1 MRAMIR
7 GSPSFNGRAAAL
19 LLAVVFSAGTAICAP
34 VNYDVTLS
42 GRKIQLDGYLLE
54 WTSAHAG
61 QLDGMKNVRWDAMTT
76 PEGLAGYFAV
86 DSVDSCASW
95 KFRLFP
101 DLRALHRYLDIDV
114 RPGADAARYAVA
126 RADSH
131 VVIAEWL
138 VPAGDIKADS
148 AGRFRIGL
156 SGVGACGDTFPA
168 ITISGVKNAGKVRLI
183 FTPMMKAQILLILM
197 LLTSYFWIR
206 SRVTKPSRRRE

>member
-1 MRAMIR
+1 MRHGGAFMLV
-7 GSPSFNGRAAAL
+7 AAL
-19 LLAVVFSAGTAICAP
+19 LACPAAGAS
-34 VNYDVTLS
+34 VNYDVTRS
-42 GRKIQLDGYLLE
+42 GRKIQLDGYLPE
-54 WTSAHAG
+54 WSSAYAR
-61 QLDGMKNVRWDAMTT
+61 QLDGMQTIRWDAMIT

-86 DSVDSCASW
+86 DSIDTCAAW

-101 DLRALHRYLDIDV
+101 DLRVLHRYLEIDA
-114 RPGADAARYAVA
+114 RPGAEAAHYAVA
-126 RADSH
+126 RAGSH
-131 VVIAEWL
+131 GVVAEWL